1 MYIKAVHYSLLVW
14 TGFQAGFF
22 KNMKRAALIAA
33 LSFNRPKAN
42 LRARSVR
49 SPGPLDPAAR
59 RDSRIHNPISS

>member
-14 TGFQAGFF
+14 TGFLAGFF
-22 KNMKRAALIAA
+22 NIKRAAFMTA

-49 SPGPLDPAAR
+49 SPGPLDPATR